1 VVNANGD
8 QINITDGTLSGDGQ
22 NLFHSFRAFGLS
34 EGQIANFLANPD
46 LSNILSRV
54 TGGEL
59 SQIDGLIQVTGG
71 SANLFLMNP
80 AGIVFGPHAQLNL
93 SGSFTATTA
102 TAIEF
107 DNGWFNAYGPNDY
120 FNLFNQ
126 PTGFEFNT
134 DNPSAVVNA
143 GDLAVAPAQNLTL
156 LGGNVVN
163 TGSVT
168 APGGQITLTSV
179 PGTSRVQL
187 GQAGSLL
194 KLEFDLPQDDHGQP
208 IPFTPMDLHQ
218 LLTTGQLAHT
228 GVTETAGGEVA
239 LADSGTVIPTDLGTT
254 IVSGVLDAAN
264 GALGALGGQVDVLG
278 NMVGLIGATVD
289 ASGDAGGGSVRIGGD
304 FQGQGTVP
312 NAELTVVDGDSSIL
326 ADALSQG
333 NGGEV
338 IVWADGTTRFGGEL
352 SAQGGTLGGDGGFA
366 EVSGKQS
373 LQFNGQVDL
382 SATQGQAGTLLLDP
396 LNIQIV
402 DAGADTDL
410 VGSTG
415 DDGDSNTYG
424 FGEDTGTSAGLDAD
438 VITAI
443 LDGGTTVTLQADNDI
458 TVDEA
463 IDASGATT
471 AGGGLTLQAGNDIAI
486 NFNILTNNGA
496 VSLTANDPGG
506 TATGTGAITMA
517 GGTTINAGTQSIT
530 LNAAGNIA
538 VSSLTTTGNVMATST
553 AGAITDVGAGVS
565 ADVLT
570 ANAAT
575 GITLDTTVNSIN
587 ASTSGT
593 GAINIIET
601 DAITLTDVD
610 TNDGSITVQAGGA
623 ITATDVAS
631 LTDSDANDISLTTTS
646 GDIDVALVNA
656 GALGDATLNANA
668 AGAITDGGAGVTA
681 DVLTADAATGI
692 TLDTTVNS
700 LNASTSGAGAIN
712 ITEADAITLTD
723 VDTNDGSITVQ
734 AGGIITA
741 TDVASLTDSSAN
753 DINLTTTSGNI
764 DVALVNAGA
773 LGDVTLNAAGAITE
787 SGADAGADIT
797 ASSVRLDS
805 ATGIGSA
812 GNPLETAV
820 TTLAAQASTSGD
832 VVIANNGALTVG
844 TVNGLT
850 GVTATGGAIDLSAS
864 SPLTVNSDVIS
875 STNLTL
881 TAADS
886 AATGDDLTITNNST
900 VQSTTGNVVLNAGDD
915 FSLTSGSTVDS
926 TTGTVT
932 INLDPSG
939 TDADG
944 GTGGTLTIVGAVTS
958 GGGTTLQGGNDADT
972 FNIQSSL
979 TANALGGAGDDNFA
993 FTNAGSLGTGTID
1006 GEGGTGDTLT
1016 GDDDGNSF
1024 AITGANSGTLT
1035 GKTSGWS
1042 NIENLIGGTGVDSFT
1057 LNGGTLSGS
1066 VDGQGGTD
1074 TLTGDN
1080 VANAFTVTGAN
1091 SGTAT
1096 GTGGFSN
1103 IENLVGNANTDS
1115 FTLNGGTLSGSVDGQ
1130 GGTDTLT
1137 GDNVAN
1143 AFTVTGTNSGTATGT
1158 GGFSNIENLV
1168 GNANTDSFTLNGGT
1182 LSGSVDG
1189 QGGTDTLTGDNVANT
1204 FTVTGAN
1211 SGTATG
1217 VTGGFTNVESLVGN
1231 ANTDSFTLSG
1241 GGTLSGSVDGQGG
1254 TDTLNADNVV
1264 NTFMVTGT
1272 GSGTATG
1279 VSGGFSNIETVVGGT
1294 STDTVGGTTG
1304 NDTFDINGGDQVT
1317 VSGIAFSNV
1326 ENLDGKAGDDSFTLN
1341 GGTLS
1346 GSIEGGGDNDT
1357 LTGDNVANAF
1367 TVTSANGGAATG
1379 VGGGFTNVES
1389 LVGNAD
1395 ADSFTLSGG
1404 GTLSGSVDGQGGS
1417 DTLTGDN
1424 VANTFTVTSAN
1435 GGTATGVA
1443 GGFTNVESLVGNAD
1457 TDSFTLNGG
1466 TLDGSIDGGAGIDT
1480 LNADNVA
1487 NTFMVTG
1494 TNNGMVTGVAGG
1506 FTNIENIS
1514 GGTNTDTVGGTTG
1527 NDSFVID
1534 GVDQVT
1540 VAGITFSNIENL
1552 DGKAGDDNFSLS
1564 GGTLSG
1570 SIVGGADNDTLTGD
1584 NVTNTFTVT
1593 GTNSGTATGVTGGF
1607 STVENLTGN
1616 AQADSFT
1623 FSDAGS
1629 LSGAVDGQGGTDTL
1643 TGDSDGNSFT
1653 ITGTNSGTLTGKTSG
1668 WSNVENLVGGNGV
1681 DTFTVSGG
1689 VVASVDGAGGTSDLL
1704 TGDNTV
1710 NTWTLTGSDQGNVN
1724 NANGTIAFS
1733 NLENLTG
1740 GNLQDSFLFTN
1751 GDSLTGTL
1759 SGGDPTTNPGDILS
1773 VIGNGTTDTALF
1785 TPSTTMGNGVVN
1797 FSGSNINFTGLES
1810 IDLSSL
1816 LTATLSPAGAVDNLT
1831 LANSTS
1837 FISGGTQAI
1846 RVSGSTAGTTIP
1858 TVALF
1863 DNTTVTIDTT
1873 AAAGTDTITIT
1884 NANNAHNNT
1893 NLTINTGTTETGDSI
1908 SINGDATVTGQ
1919 ASFTTGGTI
1928 TNGGGT
1934 LTANTAKLDSGAGVG
1949 TGTTLI
1955 ATTVNTLAAQATTS
1969 GGVFIRN
1976 TAALTID
1983 TVDGLSD
1990 LTTNAGT
1997 IVVKTG
2003 SGSITVNDGANGDN
2017 VGISAGGTN
2026 NVLVQTEGAGSDITL
2041 NVGTTSG
2048 GGNVSILATND
2059 INLPNAVSDITTSNA
2074 DIDLQATAGTLTSI
2088 NGVAITSNGTGDIR
2102 QQVAGDLTLAHLTN
2116 AGTGNVDLRAGG
2128 SILDDTD
2135 TNAVDIQGEGLLLS
2149 AGTNIGANDN
2159 FIETTVNTVS
2169 GTAAG
2174 ADGINLLNSDTIT
2187 VDTVAVPITQVQ
2199 MDGGTSTTTNT
2210 DSDLTTTANNGEIIL
2225 QTTNGTITINDGDA
2239 NNVGVS
2245 TNGTGNVLLQAQGT
2259 GQDIVLNTAVNSG
2272 GGNISVLAADSVT
2285 QANATADITTA
2296 GAGTIDVEAT
2306 AGSIAMGT
2314 NTTTASTDT
2323 GNIRYN
2329 AGADVG
2335 VGSISTTGDVSI
2347 VAGGNILDVSAAT
2360 NTSNAEDDTA
2370 TNISA
2375 NNLRLN
2381 AGGNIG
2387 DNTEFLET
2395 AVTTVSAA
2403 AGGTEGINLLDED
2416 TITVDAVGAISVNRV
2431 QMDSTTAAETD
2442 TASQS
2447 DLTTT
2452 ASGGTI
2458 ALKTTDGSI
2467 TINDGTDG
2475 DGLGVSATGGGAAN
2489 ILIQAGE
2496 TTAANTTDVTLA
2508 AGVRTTGTGNI
2519 SIIAADN
2526 INRTSAD
2533 ADITT
2538 AGGTIDIE
2546 ATNGTIGTFTGATVE
2561 SSNGNILFNASGN
2574 IDITN
2579 SSAGI
2584 GDITVIS
2591 STSDITG
2598 TTSAAN
2604 QLSLQAPNGSVGES
2618 SNALS
2623 IAANTV
2629 AALARDGIFLL
2640 EADDVTVGQVGTTG
2654 VERVQMNASTTMTIE
2669 ESQLSDLSTT
2679 SNGAIVLQTTD
2690 GSITVD
2696 DGTTNNDGLGVN
2708 ANGSGNVLIEAQGTG
2723 QNVTLNAG
2731 VTSGTGNIS
2740 VIAPNAVSQ
2749 TSDEADIT
2757 TTGGTIDV
2765 EAGGAITMASNA
2777 LANSNGG
2784 DVRYVAGT
2792 DVTLGQLNA
2801 GTGNIRVE
2809 AQNGNIISNTL
2820 ANFRD
2825 FLASGLQLLAGVG
2838 VGQTGNEI
2846 DTSVTTLAASAG
2858 SGGIQVTEV
2867 DGITIDTVTTTIQ
2880 RVQSNGTPVASPQSL
2895 SDLTTTNSGTVNLDA
2910 TNGSIQINDGDGN
2923 NQGIN
2928 ATGAVALTTAET
2940 GSQITAGSTAAIVTT
2955 GDDVALSAPGT
2966 IAVADITT
2974 TSTTGNGGN
2983 VTITPATGSASTG
2996 NIDTSSNS
3004 GNGGDVA
3011 INTQTQTITTGDI
3024 DARSTSGG
3032 AGGDVVLNT
3041 VTDTTMFPALVG
3053 VTDTADTDNA
3063 GDGGDVT
3070 ITTLGPV
3077 VQTGNINTS
3086 STNGGGDLTTTPG
3099 TLTQP
3104 LDPNITTNISTGDI
3118 ITRSETGSGA
3128 AGNVTLRN
3136 NTLEQDFELGR
3147 SGGSDSDTDIQTG
3160 AIDARGT
3167 GAGGIVTVMTER
3179 FFRATNSFFVQ
3190 ELNNFQASIAT
3201 TGGDNTGT
3209 ITINHGGNGQTLFS
3223 VSSLDTNNG
3232 TAGGLISGDGALG
3245 RNIDESDPSR
3255 NEFLFTTFGP
3265 GRDAIG
3271 NISLYSVPNPTGQEN
3286 LEVGLNTGLQ
3296 PETGDFEPTNLSDV
3310 QDALRDIQADTGVV
3324 PAIIALNFVP
3334 QQIPGEVSSSAA
3346 SKDSVAN
3353 KQIGTPGTSESILQL
3368 TLITPSSEISSE
3380 GVFTYFP
3387 KDQMGDPITLTAFLR
3402 EGGRFVN
3409 EVSLANDRSR
3419 RVFQRKIQANNSYRP
3434 SAETLYDWLIRPMQ
3448 AQLQQL
3454 EQQAIQI
3461 AQEFELE
3468 DSSINLLFTM
3478 PTAPNLPDLSLIPLA
3493 AMHDGQQFIIEKN
3506 YSIGLAPQL
3515 GLLDFTLSPIDPEKS
3530 KVLVMGSSDFPE
3542 IGERSG
3548 ERERIR
3554 PPSRS

>member
-1 VVNANGD
+1 
-8 QINITDGTLSGDGQ
+8 
-22 NLFHSFRAFGLS
+22 
-34 EGQIANFLANPD
+34 
-46 LSNILSRV
+46 
-54 TGGEL
+54 
-59 SQIDGLIQVTGG
+59 
-71 SANLFLMNP
+71 
-80 AGIVFGPHAQLNL
+80 
-93 SGSFTATTA
+93 
-102 TAIEF
+102 
-107 DNGWFNAYGPNDY
+107 
-120 FNLFNQ
+120 
-126 PTGFEFNT
+126 
-134 DNPSAVVNA
+134 
-143 GDLAVAPAQNLTL
+143 
-156 LGGNVVN
+156 
-163 TGSVT
+163 
-168 APGGQITLTSV
+168 
-179 PGTSRVQL
+179 
-187 GQAGSLL
+187 
-194 KLEFDLPQDDHGQP
+194 
-208 IPFTPMDLHQ
+208 
-218 LLTTGQLAHT
+218 
-228 GVTETAGGEVA
+228 
-239 LADSGTVIPTDLGTT
+239 
-254 IVSGVLDAAN
+254 
-264 GALGALGGQVDVLG
+264 
-278 NMVGLIGATVD
+278 
-289 ASGDAGGGSVRIGGD
+289 
-304 FQGQGTVP
+304 
-312 NAELTVVDGDSSIL
+312 
-326 ADALSQG
+326 
-333 NGGEV
+333 
-338 IVWADGTTRFGGEL
+338 
-352 SAQGGTLGGDGGFA
+352 
-366 EVSGKQS
+366 
-373 LQFNGQVDL
+373 
-382 SATQGQAGTLLLDP
+382 
-396 LNIQIV
+396 
-402 DAGADTDL
+402 
-410 VGSTG
+410 
-415 DDGDSNTYG
+415 
-424 FGEDTGTSAGLDAD
+424 
-438 VITAI
+438 
-443 LDGGTTVTLQADNDI
+443 
-458 TVDEA
+458 
-463 IDASGATT
+463 
-471 AGGGLTLQAGNDIAI
+471 
-486 NFNILTNNGA
+486 
-496 VSLTANDPGG
+496 
-506 TATGTGAITMA
+506 
-517 GGTTINAGTQSIT
+517 
-530 LNAAGNIA
+530 
-538 VSSLTTTGNVMATST
+538 
-553 AGAITDVGAGVS
+553 
-565 ADVLT
+565 
-570 ANAAT
+570 
-575 GITLDTTVNSIN
+575 
-587 ASTSGT
+587 
-593 GAINIIET
+593 
-601 DAITLTDVD
+601 
-610 TNDGSITVQAGGA
+610 
-623 ITATDVAS
+623 
-631 LTDSDANDISLTTTS
+631 
-646 GDIDVALVNA
+646 
-656 GALGDATLNANA
+656 
-668 AGAITDGGAGVTA
+668 
-681 DVLTADAATGI
+681 
-692 TLDTTVNS
+692 
-700 LNASTSGAGAIN
+700 
-712 ITEADAITLTD
+712 
-723 VDTNDGSITVQ
+723 
-734 AGGIITA
+734 
-741 TDVASLTDSSAN
+741 
-753 DINLTTTSGNI
+753 
-764 DVALVNAGA
+764 
-773 LGDVTLNAAGAITE
+773 
-787 SGADAGADIT
+787 
-797 ASSVRLDS
+797 
-805 ATGIGSA
+805 
-812 GNPLETAV
+812 
-820 TTLAAQASTSGD
+820 
-832 VVIANNGALTVG
+832 
-844 TVNGLT
+844 
-850 GVTATGGAIDLSAS
+850 
-864 SPLTVNSDVIS
+864 
-875 STNLTL
+875 
-881 TAADS
+881 
-886 AATGDDLTITNNST
+886 
-900 VQSTTGNVVLNAGDD
+900 
-915 FSLTSGSTVDS
+915 
-926 TTGTVT
+926 
-932 INLDPSG
+932 
-939 TDADG
+939 
-944 GTGGTLTIVGAVTS
+944 
-958 GGGTTLQGGNDADT
+958 
-972 FNIQSSL
+972 
-979 TANALGGAGDDNFA
+979 
-993 FTNAGSLGTGTID
+993 
-1006 GEGGTGDTLT
+1006 
-1016 GDDDGNSF
+1016 
-1024 AITGANSGTLT
+1024 
-1035 GKTSGWS
+1035 
-1042 NIENLIGGTGVDSFT
+1042 
-1057 LNGGTLSGS
+1057 
-1066 VDGQGGTD
+1066 
-1074 TLTGDN
+1074 
-1080 VANAFTVTGAN
+1080 
-1091 SGTAT
+1091 
-1096 GTGGFSN
+1096 
-1103 IENLVGNANTDS
+1103 
-1115 FTLNGGTLSGSVDGQ
+1115 
-1130 GGTDTLT
+1130 
-1137 GDNVAN
+1137 
-1143 AFTVTGTNSGTATGT
+1143 
-1158 GGFSNIENLV
+1158 
-1168 GNANTDSFTLNGGT
+1168 
-1182 LSGSVDG
+1182 
-1189 QGGTDTLTGDNVANT
+1189 
-1204 FTVTGAN
+1204 
-1211 SGTATG
+1211 
-1217 VTGGFTNVESLVGN
+1217 
-1231 ANTDSFTLSG
+1231 
-1241 GGTLSGSVDGQGG
+1241 
-1254 TDTLNADNVV
+1254 
-1264 NTFMVTGT
+1264 
-1272 GSGTATG
+1272 
-1279 VSGGFSNIETVVGGT
+1279 
-1294 STDTVGGTTG
+1294 
-1304 NDTFDINGGDQVT
+1304 
-1317 VSGIAFSNV
+1317 V

-3548 ERERIR
+3548 EREN
-3554 PPSRS
+3554 